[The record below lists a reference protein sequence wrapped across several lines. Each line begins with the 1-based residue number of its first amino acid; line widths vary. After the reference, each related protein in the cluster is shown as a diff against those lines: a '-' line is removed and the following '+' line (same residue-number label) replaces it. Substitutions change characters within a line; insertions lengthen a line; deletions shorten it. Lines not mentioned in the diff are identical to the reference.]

1 LREIIRRARA
11 DDVDWVSATIAAAF
25 GRYIPRIGRKPQP
38 MTVDHAA
45 LIAAGEVHVLDVGGE
60 RLGLIVMRAKPDHLY
75 VDILA
80 VLPEAQGRGRGRQLM
95 AFAEAEARRL
105 SLPAL
110 RLFTNARMTE
120 NRRFY
125 PRLGFRELGDRT
137 EDGFE
142 RVDFEKRLI

>member
-1 LREIIRRARA
+1 LPEIIRGARA
-11 DDVDWVSATIAAAF
+11 DDLDWVTATIVAAF
-25 GRYIPRIGRKPQP
+25 NRYIERIGRKPQP

-45 LIAAGEVHVLDVGGE
+45 LIAAGEVHVLEEDGV
-60 RLGLIVMRAKPDHLY
+60 RLGLIVMRAKVDHLY

-80 VLPEAQGRGRGRQLM
+80 VQPGAQGRGLGRRLM

-105 SLPAL
+105 GLSAL
-110 RLFTNARMTE
+110 RLFTNAKMTE

-125 PRLGFRELGDRT
+125 PRLGFRETGDRS

-142 RVDFEKRLI
+142 RVDFEKRLV

>member
-1 LREIIRRARA
+1 MIRRASA
-11 DDVDWVSATIAAAF
+11 GDVEWVSATIGAAF
-25 GRYIPRIGRKPQP
+25 SRYIERIGRKPQP

-45 LIAAGEVHVLDVGGE
+45 LIAAGEVHVLEDGGE

-80 VLPEAQGRGRGRQLM
+80 VRPEAQGRGLGRQLM
-95 AFAEAEARRL
+95 AFAEVEARRL
-105 SLPAL
+105 GLPAL
-110 RLFTNARMTE
+110 RLFTNAKMTE

-125 PRLGFRELGDRT
+125 PRLGFREIGDRT

-142 RVDFEKRLI
+142 RVDFEKRLA

>member
-1 LREIIRRARA
+1 MIRPARSNE
-11 DDVDWVSATIAAAF
+11 VDWVSATIAAAF
-25 GRYIPRIGRKPQP
+25 GRYIARIGRKPQP

-45 LIAAGEVHVLDVGGE
+45 LIAAGEVHVLEEGGE

-80 VLPEAQGRGRGRQLM
+80 VRPEAQGRGFGRQLM

-105 SLPAL
+105 GLPAL
-110 RLFTNARMTE
+110 RLFTNAKMTE

-125 PRLGFRELGDRT
+125 PRLGFREMGDYT

-142 RVDFEKRLI
+142 RVDFEKSLV

>member
-1 LREIIRRARA
+1 M
-11 DDVDWVSATIAAAF
+11 SATVAAAF
-25 GRYIPRIGRKPQP
+25 GRYIERIGRKPQP

-45 LIAAGEVHVLDVGGE
+45 LIAAGEVHVLEDSGE

-80 VLPEAQGRGRGRQLM
+80 VRPEVQGRGLGRQLM
-95 AFAEAEARRL
+95 AFAEIEARRL
-105 SLPAL
+105 GLPAL
-110 RLFTNARMTE
+110 RLFTNAKMTE

-125 PRLGFRELGDRT
+125 PRLGFREIGDRT

-142 RVDFEKRLI
+142 RVDFEKRLV

>member
-1 LREIIRRARA
+1 MIRQA
-11 DDVDWVSATIAAAF
+11 DPAEVNWVTATIAAAF
-25 GRYIPRIGRKPQP
+25 SRYIPRIGRKPQP

-45 LIAAGEVHVLDVGGE
+45 LIAAGEVHVLEDGDE

-80 VLPEAQGRGRGRQLM
+80 VRPEAQGRGLGRQLM
-95 AFAEAEARRL
+95 AFAEDEARRL
-105 SLPAL
+105 GLPAL
-110 RLFTNARMTE
+110 RLFTNAKMTE

-125 PRLGFRELGDRT
+125 PRLGFRELGNRT

-142 RVDFEKRLI
+142 RVDFEKRLV